1 MCSNLRAK
9 WPPAKLSLY
18 KWVRGAASPRTPAA
32 VRGRAGVL
40 LMPPARAP
48 FTLAPFT
55 LAPFTLA
62 PFTLAPFT
70 LAPFTLAPFTL
81 APFTLAPFTLAPFTL
96 APFTLAPAAGVI
108 PDGRRPMVE
117 CGCRASSLATALVAE
132 GVPEL

>member
-1 MCSNLRAK
+1 MCSNLLCSNLRAK

-81 APFTLAPFTLAPFTL
+81 APFTLAP
-96 APFTLAPAAGVI
+96 AAGVI